1 MRTTTT
7 NLPVKS
13 NYYLLRFRFKQSV
26 AQCARIAPRS
36 KAVVKCRLTMLE
48 TAVFLK
54 NAPLKHGACY
64 IISSASI
71 QNRLNRTN
79 TVKLR

>member
-13 NYYLLRFRFKQSV
+13 NLLRFRFKQSV

-36 KAVVKCRLTMLE
+36 KALVKCRLTMLE
-48 TAVFLK
+48 TVFLK
-54 NAPLKHGACY
+54 NAPLKHDACY
-64 IISSASI
+64 KISSASI

>member
-36 KAVVKCRLTMLE
+36 KALVKCRLTMLF
-48 TAVFLK
+48 V
-54 NAPLKHGACY
+54 
-64 IISSASI
+64 SI
-71 QNRLNRTN
+71 VTSNDGC
-79 TVKLR
+79 VSGDGS

>member
-54 NAPLKHGACY
+54 NAPLKHDACY
-64 IISSASI
+64 KISSASI

>member
-13 NYYLLRFRFKQSV
+13 NVNLLRFKQSV

-36 KAVVKCRLTMLE
+36 KALVKCRLTMLE
-48 TAVFLK
+48 TVFLK
-54 NAPLKHGACY
+54 NAPLKHDACY
-64 IISSASI
+64 KISSASI

>member
-13 NYYLLRFRFKQSV
+13 NLLRFRFKQSV

-36 KAVVKCRLTMLE
+36 KALVKCRLTMLE
-48 TAVFLK
+48 TVFLK

-71 QNRLNRTN
+71 QNRLKRTN

>member
-13 NYYLLRFRFKQSV
+13 NLLRFRFKQSV

-36 KAVVKCRLTMLE
+36 KALVKCRLTMLE
-48 TAVFLK
+48 TVFLK
-54 NAPLKHGACY
+54 NAPLKHDAFY
-64 IISSASI
+64 KISSASI

>member
-13 NYYLLRFRFKQSV
+13 NLLRFRFKQSV

-36 KAVVKCRLTMLE
+36 KALVKCRLTMLE
-48 TAVFLK
+48 TVFLK
-54 NAPLKHGACY
+54 NAPLKHDACY
-64 IISSASI
+64 KISSASI
-71 QNRLNRTN
+71 QNRLKRTN

>member
-13 NYYLLRFRFKQSV
+13 NLLRFRFKQSV
-26 AQCARIAPRS
+26 AQCVRIAPRS
-36 KAVVKCRLTMLE
+36 KALVKCRLTMLE
-48 TAVFLK
+48 TVFLK
-54 NAPLKHGACY
+54 NAPLKHDACY
-64 IISSASI
+64 KISSASI